1 MGWVVAIPMNSKQGL
16 STAELV
22 SDLSAQ
28 LSQLVRSE
36 MRLARLELAEKGKRA
51 GFGAGLFGGAGVVA
65 FYGGAALVA
74 AVILLLS
81 SVLPA
86 WAAAGIVAGVL
97 LVLAA
102 VLGLIGKKQVKKATP
117 PTPEAAIESVKTD
130 IDVVKER
137 ARR

>member
-1 MGWVVAIPMNSKQGL
+1 MNTKQGL

-51 GFGAGLFGGAGVVA
+51 GFGAGLFGGAGVMA

-74 AVILLLS
+74 AVILLLT

-86 WAAAGIVAGVL
+86 WAAAAIVAAAL
-97 LVLAA
+97 FVLAA
-102 VLGLIGKKQVKKATP
+102 ILGLIGKKQVKQATP
-117 PTPEAAIESVKTD
+117 PTPEEAIASVKTD